1 MINTER
7 SIPLISK
14 HRTRALFIQSL
25 RCTDTQ
31 RLLQDCIIKTAQIW
45 PILRD
50 QYLWSQNTEHVRSS
64 FRVWDVLI
72 HSASC
77 RTASLKQLRY
87 DQYWEIKTSDL
98 KTPNTCALHSDSG
111 RNELKTII
119 IHQWW
124 TYKLSKCCCQEKN
137 TPIINILWFFNKKTI
152 LDMLTIQFII
162 IHLH

>member
-1 MINTER
+1 MTNTER

-50 QYLWSQNTEHVRSS
+50 QNLWSQNTEHVRSS

-77 RTASLKQLRY
+77 RTALLKQLRY
-87 DQYWEIKTSDL
+87 DQYWEINTSDL
-98 KTPNTCALHSDSG
+98 KTLNTCALHSDSG
-111 RNELKTII
+111 INELKTII

-124 TYKLSKCCCQEKN
+124 TYKRFLDLFFSLCCCQD
-137 TPIINILWFFNKKTI
+137 TTYFDF
-152 LDMLTIQFII
+152 LTKQLYSICWQYN
-162 IHLH
+162 L